1 MTHLPHGRIKA
12 TMLFDNRDHFGRTF
26 PRWPAVLEAL
36 NANLAPEADPFKLLN
51 WTNRDTCV
59 VLSNSEFHVIAERHD
74 DPLEQSEFG
83 TVNEQEFYALH
94 EPDLLEAVR
103 DHRCAIQVSVGQG
116 PAPTPARPVAE
127 KTGTETDQAADI
139 LQHQMQV
146 LQAANLAFYDFFMPS
161 AVYWG
166 QSDQLFAGPR
176 FRQLARRTFSPVL
189 YLNPDFFGSGAEVD
203 GTLCLGV
210 QARGASDIVGKS
222 LIVEENTNP
231 GMDSYKLAV
240 SFVLVCRHFG
250 RVLETGET
258 FRYAAGAPAILV
270 THEPAT
276 RTHRK
281 GLISLRP
288 ASGEEAAQ
296 AVPRRRTPPRTT
308 PQRAPLLAARD
319 TPAVRAQATR
329 RWGAMVQAA
338 LILGC
343 VYFGSGLFNQTVSA
357 QQASLSLSQLL
368 AQNSESYAKLSAPTD
383 VTSQVLASAER
394 PEPGKNDDF

>member
-1 MTHLPHGRIKA
+1 MI
-12 TMLFDNRDHFGRTF
+12 FDNRDHFGRTF

-36 NANLAPEADPFKLLN
+36 NANLAPEADPFKLLK
-51 WTNRDTCV
+51 WTNKDTCV
-59 VLSNSEFHVIAERHD
+59 VLSNPEFHVIAERFD
-74 DPLEQSEFG
+74 DPLEPSEFG
-83 TVNEQEFYALH
+83 FVNEQEFYTQY

-103 DHRCAIQVSVGQG
+103 DHRCAIQVSIGQG
-116 PAPTPARPVAE
+116 PAPTPPRPVAE
-127 KTGTETDQAADI
+127 KTDAEFDQDADI
-139 LQHQMQV
+139 LQRQMQV
-146 LQAANLAFYDFFMPS
+146 LQAASLAFYDFFMPS
-161 AVYWG
+161 AVCWG
-166 QSDQLFAGPR
+166 QSDQIFTGPR
-176 FRQLARRTFSPVL
+176 FNQLARRTFSPVL

-210 QARGASDIVGKS
+210 QARGARDIVGKS
-222 LIVEENTNP
+222 LIVEENPNP

-276 RTHRK
+276 QTHRK
-281 GLISLRP
+281 GIISLRP

-296 AVPRRRTPPRTT
+296 ALPRRRTPPKTT
-308 PQRAPLLAARD
+308 PSRAPLLAAR
-319 TPAVRAQATR
+319 TAPALQVQASR
-329 RWGAMVQAA
+329 RWGTTVQAA

-357 QQASLSLSQLL
+357 QHASLTLSQLL
-368 AQNSESYAKLSAPTD
+368 EQNSASYAKLSAPAN
-383 VTSQVLASAER
+383 VTSHILASAEL
-394 PEPGKNDDF
+394 PGSGKNDDF